1 MENFQRRPKPS
12 RPPDPAPPPDA
23 NKATQRP
30 PANGK
35 ATTTLPPSKLTNK
48 NQNFLLPS
56 LV

>member
-1 MENFQRRPKPS
+1 MEKFQRRPKPS

-35 ATTTLPPSKLTNK
+35 ATTTLPPSKLNK
-48 NQNFLLPS
+48 
-56 LV
+56 